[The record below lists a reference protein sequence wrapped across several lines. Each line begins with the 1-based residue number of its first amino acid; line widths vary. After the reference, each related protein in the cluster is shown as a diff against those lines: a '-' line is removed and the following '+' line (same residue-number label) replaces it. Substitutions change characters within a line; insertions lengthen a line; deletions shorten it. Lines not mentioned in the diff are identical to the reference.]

1 MRVILRQ
8 NMKLENQLLSVDRT
22 LDYHRLSSEIQFTTT
37 TTTNP
42 TNTFENCLIAGQIE
56 FQHVFYRVSCKGN
69 PLLNNLNFT
78 INAREKIG
86 IIANSETAKRA
97 LINVLFRLYPINGNI
112 IIDGIDIANVNLK
125 ELRTHISLIPRN
137 PVIFSGTLRSN
148 LDPLEVYTE
157 VEIWQALKAVRLNYH
172 SFGANGLDTIVFD
185 EMGLSTY
192 QKQLIHIAKAILNN
206 NQIVIIEINDIIEYQ

>member
-1 MRVILRQ
+1 MRIILRQ
-8 NMKLENQLLSVDRT
+8 NTKIETQLLSIDRT
-22 LDYHRLSSEIQFTTT
+22 LDYNRL
-37 TTTNP
+37 TNELQLTA
-42 TNTFENCLIAGQIE
+42 TNSTDNFVNWPIAGRIE
-56 FQHVFYRVSCKGN
+56 FRHVFYRVSCKGN
-69 PLLNNLNFT
+69 PLLNNLNFS
-78 INAREKIG
+78 INAKENIG
-86 IIANSETAKRA
+86 IIANSERVKRA
-97 LINVLFRLYPINGNI
+97 LINVLFRLYPINGSV

-125 ELRTHISLIPRN
+125 KLRTNISLIPQN
-137 PVIFSGTLRSN
+137 PIIFSGTLRSN
-148 LDPLEVYTE
+148 LDPLEIYTE